1 MYTFPHPGRQNTD
14 ETLRMA
20 LSYAGEHGLDVVLA
34 SSTGETALAM
44 AALVKETGFP
54 GRVIVV
60 THVYGM
66 EVPDENDMPEETR
79 RAIQAAGF
87 PVVTAAHALSGGER
101 GLSKQFG
108 GVNPVELVAHTLRMF
123 GQGTK
128 VCVEISLMA
137 ADCGLL
143 SCGRPVV
150 AVGGTAQGVDTACVL
165 SPAYTANMLDT
176 RIHEYLCKPHL

>member
-1 MYTFPHPGRQNTD
+1 MITFPHPGKQNTD
-14 ETLRMA
+14 ATLRMA
-20 LSYAGEHGLDVVLA
+20 LDYAKEHGLDIVLA
-34 SSTGETALAM
+34 SSTGETALTM
-44 AALVKETGFP
+44 ADLVKTTGFDR
-54 GRVIVV
+54 RVIVV
-60 THVYGM
+60 SHVYGM
-66 EVPDENDMPEETR
+66 SVPDENDMPEETR
-79 RAIQAAGF
+79 QAIQAAGF
-87 PVVTAAHALSGGER
+87 PVVTASHALSGGER

-128 VCVEISLMA
+128 VCVEIALMA

-143 SCGRPVV
+143 SSGRPVV

-165 SPAYTANMLDT
+165 SPGYTASMLDT